1 MSRMIVIDQGP
12 IETRLARVE
21 NDQVVQLAHLYPGR
35 QDILRGSLYHA
46 RVTQIDNRLNAAF
59 CDLGGPQ
66 GFLRRQG
73 RLAPKGSLIPVEVRR
88 EPIDDKG
95 PDLTDRAV
103 LRLPLVTLPIGH
115 DPRPGPIEAGAED
128 YDAAVAQALDL
139 AETFAQQDA
148 PGSFEA
154 VPDLIKAFT
163 RLANGGV
170 DEVAVTQASLKSVLA
185 SFLHGAVPI
194 EVAELGPVR
203 QLLDEAQED
212 ALARRVDLPGGGRLV
227 IDQAEALTAIDI
239 DLGGQSGQ
247 SAKGASERLLTE
259 SLEALSWYARLSDL
273 GGQIVVDVP
282 RAAIAAPKIIRDRL
296 TRTFRPLGRVGVPA
310 VTPEGLCVVIAPRA
324 GPSVL
329 NRLTERAGG
338 TVREGRNYRP
348 DTAAAMAYR
357 ELEAALLADRASPQ
371 RLVCSK
377 DILLY
382 FAPGGPALTALEATY
397 GPRITIVE
405 EVPAHD
411 NKNA

>member
-1 MSRMIVIDQGP
+1 MSRMIIIDQSP

-21 NDQVVQLAHLYPGR
+21 NGQVVQLAHLYPGR
-35 QDILRGSLYHA
+35 KEILRGSLYHA

-59 CDLGGPQ
+59 CDLGDPQ

-88 EPIDDKG
+88 EPIGDKG

-115 DPRPGPIEAGAED
+115 DPRPGPIEAED
-128 YDAAVAQALDL
+128 DEAAVAQALDL
-139 AETFAQQDA
+139 AETFAQQDV

-185 SFLHGAVPI
+185 PFLHNAVPI

-212 ALARRVDLPGGGRLV
+212 ALARRVDLPGGGCLV

-239 DLGGQSGQ
+239 DLGKQSGQ
-247 SAKGASERLLTE
+247 SAKGAGERLLTE

-338 TVREGRNYRP
+338 TVREGRNSRP

-357 ELEAALLADRASPQ
+357 ELEAALLADRACPQ

-377 DILLY
+377 DILPY
-382 FAPGGPALTALEATY
+382 FVSGSPALTALEATY

-405 EVPAHD
+405 EAPAHD
-411 NKNA
+411 NTNA